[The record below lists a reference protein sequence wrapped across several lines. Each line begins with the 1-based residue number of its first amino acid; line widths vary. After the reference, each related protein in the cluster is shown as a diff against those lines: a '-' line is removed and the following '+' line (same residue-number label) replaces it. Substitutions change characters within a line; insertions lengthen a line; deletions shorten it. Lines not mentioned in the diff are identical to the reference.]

1 MRPHLPVSD
10 ADGVDLEVVR
20 VRLRRSWGILVRRQ
34 LDREGPTPPW
44 PPSAGAT
51 RAPRATR
58 AQATLGAPRS
68 GVGAR
73 QRAWTRVSR
82 GRP

>member
-20 VRLRRSWGILVRRQ
+20 VRLRRSWSILVRRQ
-34 LDREGPTPPW
+34 LDRESSTSLW
-44 PPSAGAT
+44 PLSAGAT
-51 RAPRATR
+51 RAPRGAR
-58 AQATLGAPRS
+58 VQAALGASRS
-68 GVGAR
+68 GVGAQR
-73 QRAWTRVSR
+73 RAWTRVSR